1 MWTISKITATD
12 HNQKFRI
19 EKDDSFITYRQ
30 FLKLLESSK
39 PFRSFYNQLLAA
51 SPFEAFLWENKP
63 VSQNSLDQLYECN
76 LICSPFLADQ
86 EPDMQTFRPHFK
98 SRKKVVSF
106 PNLGR
111 DAQLITPCPINDPVT
126 YTHIGHFVR
135 NAPSEQID
143 QLWQLTARQ
152 MNDKLGKAPKWLST
166 SGLGVFWLHV
176 RIDTR
181 PKYYQTQEY
190 TVI

>member
-1 MWTISKITATD
+1 MWTISKIAATD

-19 EKDDSFITYRQ
+19 EEDDSFITYRQ
-30 FLKLLESSK
+30 FLKLLGSSK

-76 LICSPFLADQ
+76 LISSPFLADQ
-86 EPDMQTFRPHFK
+86 EPDMHACRPHYK
-98 SRKKVVSF
+98 SRKNVDSL

-111 DAQLITPCPINDPVT
+111 DAHMITPCPRNVPVT

-152 MNDKLGKAPKWLST
+152 
-166 SGLGVFWLHV
+166 
-176 RIDTR
+176 
-181 PKYYQTQEY
+181 
-190 TVI
+190 